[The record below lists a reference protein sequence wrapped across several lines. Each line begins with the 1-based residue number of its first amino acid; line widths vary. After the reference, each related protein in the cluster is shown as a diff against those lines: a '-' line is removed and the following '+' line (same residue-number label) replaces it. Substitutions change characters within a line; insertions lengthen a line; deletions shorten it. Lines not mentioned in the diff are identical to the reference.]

1 MQPFDRH
8 CGIAA
13 PLLQDNID
21 TDAII
26 PSREMNRVSKTG
38 LGSALFAA
46 WRYQAG
52 APGVRPEVKDFI
64 LNQPAYR
71 AATIL
76 LGGANF
82 GCGSSREYAVWGL
95 VDFGIRSII
104 APSFGAIFYSNCLSN
119 GVLPVRLE
127 RAHIERIAA
136 AAAQVEVNLE
146 LCEVIASC
154 GRYPFEID
162 ELDRS
167 RLLAGLDDIDQT
179 LRYRDD
185 LDAYLARDAGL
196 RPWAR
201 LN

>member
-8 CGIAA
+8 TGIAA

-38 LGSALFAA
+38 LGVALFAQ

-52 APGVRPEVKDFI
+52 APGKRVERDEFI
-64 LNQPAYR
+64 LNQPGFR
-71 AATIL
+71 EATIL

-104 APSFGAIFYSNCLSN
+104 APSFGAIFYNNCLSN
-119 GVLPVRLE
+119 GVLPVRLD
-127 RAHIERIAA
+127 RADVASIAA
-136 AAAQVEVNLE
+136 GAAQVEVDLE
-146 LCEVIASC
+146 RRAVIASS
-154 GRYPFEID
+154 GRYEFRID

-167 RLLAGLDDIDQT
+167 RLLGGLDDIDQT

-185 LDAYLARDAGL
+185 LDAFLVRDAAA